1 MGSFELQEEPLSCD
15 FDGDLDCDIDE
26 VDNLFA
32 QLGGSNPLFDLDN
45 SGMVDNDD
53 VTEWLLQAS
62 AADPL
67 GRTFVRGDANLDGS
81 VGGSDFTALA
91 TNFGT
96 VGAWGSGNFVVDA
109 APGGGIIGGSDF
121 TALATNFGFTSA
133 TASGV
138 RLEPGPAGDRRPM
151 IVDGQKRLSD
161 LVDREEDVADRIA
174 DAVFGERATEVA
186 VKPDLV
192 AGHR

>member
-1 MGSFELQEEPLSCD
+1 M
-15 FDGDLDCDIDE
+15 
-26 VDNLFA
+26 
-32 QLGGSNPLFDLDN
+32 FDLDN

-133 TASGV
+133 AASLV
-138 RLEPGPAGDRRPM
+138 RQGQISGGDKRPM
-151 IVDGQKRLSD
+151 MDVGKQVPAD
-161 LVDREEDVADRIA
+161 LEDREDDVADRIA
-174 DAVFGERATEVA
+174 AAVLGDRLAEATV
-186 VKPDLV
+186 
-192 AGHR
+192 